1 VPFVVLLIVAT
12 AAGVIGTWAAWHY
25 PSPLVDQMPAESAA
39 EALEEQAWKRP
50 WLRRRLRRRLDPE
63 TATGL
68 ALTLAL
74 GAVILGG
81 LVVGLLALLVRSSHA
96 LVRVDTGAGQWG
108 VDNATATSTRL
119 LQLLTNLG
127 ATWFVLCLAGVLTL
141 VEARRVPSRW
151 TPVFLVT
158 VIGGEVII
166 VNTIK
171 TLLDRVR
178 PTFNPIA
185 ETLGPSFPS
194 GHTASAAASYAAFA
208 LVLAR
213 RRSPRTRSLLAGAA
227 VGIPVL
233 VAGTRVLLGVHW
245 LSDTVAGL
253 AFGWAWFAVCAIA
266 FGGRLLQFGVVAEKA
281 TAAEPPGDREP
292 LGTYRS

>member
-1 VPFVVLLIVAT
+1 
-12 AAGVIGTWAAWHY
+12 
-25 PSPLVDQMPAESAA
+25 M
-39 EALEEQAWKRP
+39 
-50 WLRRRLRRRLDPE
+50 LRRRLDPE

-96 LVRVDTGAGQWG
+96 LVQLDTGAGQWG
-108 VDNATATSTRL
+108 VDNATAMSTRL

-127 ATWFVLCLAGVLTL
+127 ATWFVVCLAGLLTL
-141 VEARRVPSRW
+141 VEARRAPNRW

-185 ETLGPSFPS
+185 ETLGPS
-194 GHTASAAASYAAFA
+194 
-208 LVLAR
+208 
-213 RRSPRTRSLLAGAA
+213 
-227 VGIPVL
+227 
-233 VAGTRVLLGVHW
+233 
-245 LSDTVAGL
+245 
-253 AFGWAWFAVCAIA
+253 
-266 FGGRLLQFGVVAEKA
+266 
-281 TAAEPPGDREP
+281 
-292 LGTYRS
+292 